1 MKHTLPIVSITHG
14 DDVDGLTSGAFL
26 IRLFKAKV
34 IPANYDDLEEA
45 LRGVVGNV
53 DRLFITDLNLRE
65 ALLPLI
71 ADIREHA
78 VVTVIDHHPME
89 EGLTDALRK
98 LGVEIVHD
106 KRDCASALVYD
117 HFREKLEPDAARL
130 AAYAAVSDM
139 FEDGPIA
146 SRLMDGMDRK
156 FVQHEALMLSA
167 ALGADQSESFKRLLL
182 SELSQYAYPHKIKGV
197 VEASVAQLEKIVKIK
212 ETVLD
217 KANRMGRLAV
227 MECGD
232 ASSTG
237 EVANI
242 VMDTLLVAVGMC
254 WKDQGKMVNIS
265 LRGERRLPEHL
276 GDLASRLSKKY
287 GGFGG
292 GHTRA
297 SGAKV
302 PRDKL
307 NAFIDDL
314 AAALNAA

>member
-1 MKHTLPIVSITHG
+1 LKPMPTASITHG
-14 DDVDGLTSGAFL
+14 DDVDGLTCGAL
-26 IRLFKAKV
+26 LMRLFDAGV

-45 LRGVVGNV
+45 LKSVGGDV

-65 ALLPLI
+65 VLLPLI
-71 ADIREHA
+71 EEIKGHA
-78 VVTVIDHHPME
+78 EVTIIDHHPME
-89 EGLTDALRK
+89 KSLTDALEG

-106 KRDCASALVYD
+106 TRDCASALVYD
-117 HFREKLEPDAARL
+117 HFRDGLETDAARL

-156 FVQHEALMLSA
+156 FVQTEALMLSA
-167 ALGADQSESFKRLLL
+167 ALGMDQSDAFKRRLLD
-182 SELSQYAYPHKIKGV
+182 ELSRYAYPHRIKGV
-197 VEASVAQLEKIVKIK
+197 VESSVAQLEKIVKIK
-212 ETVLD
+212 ETIPGRAKRV
-217 KANRMGRLAV
+217 GRLAV

-232 ASSTG
+232 DSSTG

-242 VMDTLLVAVGMC
+242 VMDTLLVPVGMC
-254 WKDQGKMVNIS
+254 WKDQGDMVNIS

-276 GDLASRLSKKY
+276 GELVSRLSNKY

-292 GHTRA
+292 GHARA

-302 PRDKL
+302 PRDRL
-307 NAFIDDL
+307 DAFVADL
-314 AAALNAA
+314 ASALNG

>member
-1 MKHTLPIVSITHG
+1 
-14 DDVDGLTSGAFL
+14 
-26 IRLFKAKV
+26 
-34 IPANYDDLEEA
+34 
-45 LRGVVGNV
+45 
-53 DRLFITDLNLRE
+53 
-65 ALLPLI
+65 
-71 ADIREHA
+71 
-78 VVTVIDHHPME
+78 
-89 EGLTDALRK
+89 
-98 LGVEIVHD
+98 
-106 KRDCASALVYD
+106 
-117 HFREKLEPDAARL
+117 
-130 AAYAAVSDM
+130 
-139 FEDGPIA
+139 
-146 SRLMDGMDRK
+146 
-156 FVQHEALMLSA
+156 MLSA

-182 SELSQYAYPHKIKGV
+182 GELSQYAYPHKIKGV

-217 KANRMGRLAV
+217 RAKRMGRLAV

-232 ASSTG
+232 TSSTG

-265 LRGERRLPEHL
+265 LRGERQLPEHL
-276 GDLASRLSKKY
+276 GDLASQLSKKY

-307 NAFIDDL
+307 DAFIDDL